1 MADKI
6 PVRAEFSGPNIVG
19 LAEFQTGAPNETVG
33 IDFGGTSADT
43 APQALINL
51 IGTPTK
57 GRIVVADGFNWVVL
71 PVGVNGDVLTADSA
85 QVTGVKW
92 FPASGSADL
101 FATIVTDTGGPV
113 VADSPTDT
121 LTLVGGTGITTAGVA
136 GTDTITI
143 SPANDLAAVE
153 ALATTGLAVR
163 TGVETWTTRSIVAS
177 TTAGLEGANLVFGN
191 GVGGNPEVGVNITG
205 QVASAGDMIA
215 TDEFLGFDGA
225 NNVKFTGQQIA
236 DGVSSLLGGVGN
248 AYTTIT
254 GDVGSATAASST
266 DTLNFTGVGI
276 TTTAANGAPDS
287 VTLTLSIADLAA
299 GVGPL
304 VVGDE
309 IAVNDGGSTLR
320 FTFTDVVQDLNIVY
334 GITTDGII
342 VRTADDTYTSR
353 TLVAPAAGITITNP
367 AGIAG
372 NPTFV
377 LANDLA
383 ALEGLAGTGIAV
395 RSAAD
400 TWVQR
405 SIVASVDEDN
415 LGASVVDG
423 SGVAG
428 NPTIGVTIVTLTDPG
443 ADMAAAD
450 EFIVHD
456 KSEGT
461 AGANRKITGQN
472 IADGVFVIAGFTG
485 FTMSTI
491 NGQLVPTFTDTTRGN
506 KQLSFAE
513 SVFSFSD
520 NVIGNNDWFDI
531 GNATDATTGHVVP
544 LTGTIVR
551 ASIQCAD
558 DNGNTKGLDLYING
572 VLNSTLFTT
581 TGSSAAQT
589 NFNAALNIDV
599 AQGDRLQLRGDAA
612 GGSIDDTV
620 VDVWVKWRA

>member
-1 MADKI
+1 MLDYFRILQGLQIDEGSLVVTGTINPSVTGYVADEGSLFLRNNPGAGELWLK
-6 PVRAEFSGPNIVG
+6 
-19 LAEFQTGAPNETVG
+19 TGAANTAWSAPA
-33 IDFGGTSADT
+33 FGGPFQPLDSD
-43 APQALINL
+43 
-51 IGTPTK
+51 
-57 GRIVVADGFNWVVL
+57 
-71 PVGVNGDVLTADSA
+71 LTAL
-85 QVTGVKW
+85 
-92 FPASGSADL
+92 SG
-101 FATIVTDTGGPV
+101 I
-113 VADSPTDT
+113 
-121 LTLVGGTGITTAGVA
+121 
-136 GTDTITI
+136 
-143 SPANDLAAVE
+143 
-153 ALATTGLAVR
+153 ATTGIYVI
-163 TGVETWTTRSIVAS
+163 TGVGTSVTRTIVAS
-177 TTAGLEGANLVFGN
+177 TTAGLEGANIVFGD
-191 GVGGNPEVGVNITG
+191 GVAGNPQVGVNITG

-215 TDEFLGFDGA
+215 TDEFLGFDGL

-236 DGVSSLLGGVGN
+236 DGVVALISIGN

-254 GDVGSATAASST
+254 GDAGSATASTST

-276 TTTAANGAPDS
+276 TTSVANGAPDA
-287 VTLTLSIADLAA
+287 VTLTLNIADLAA

-304 VVGDE
+304 IVSDE
-309 IAVNDGGSTLR
+309 IAVNDGGTTLR
-320 FTFTDVVQDLNIVY
+320 FTFTDVVEDLDIPF
-334 GITTDGII
+334 GITANGII
-342 VRTADDTYTSR
+342 VRTAADTYTSR
-353 TLVAPAAGITITNP
+353 T
-367 AGIAG
+367 
-372 NPTFV
+372 
-377 LANDLA
+377 
-383 ALEGLAGTGIAV
+383 
-395 RSAAD
+395 
-400 TWVQR
+400 
-405 SIVASVDEDN
+405 IVASVDEDN

-612 GGSIDDTV
+612 GGSIDDIV